1 MGGQG
6 LSEVRDISK
15 GGWCFAHEKSDK
27 KFRKKKKAVNNRN
40 GEAKAA
46 LRKILEPDS

>member
-1 MGGQG
+1 M
-6 LSEVRDISK
+6 VRGCLKSGISVK
-15 GGWCFAHEKSDK
+15 GAGVLLMRKVIKNFE
-27 KFRKKKKAVNNRN
+27 KKKKALNNRN